1 MTVIVTMLALALA
14 QAGSMDTEAGG
25 YVEIDLR
32 ARLSEVP
39 AGPWYAPVG
48 IQAGAERMNAIVGG
62 SFRGQGDGW
71 VTEFGGLLRTN
82 AGSQVSDLQGLS
94 DRGAIN
100 PVALEMNQ
108 ASIEVWDVGFQG
120 LDIRAGHQLVQW
132 GVGDQFNPTNNL
144 NSDDLEDPLRFGMQ
158 LPNAM
163 LRADYS
169 LGPTWT
175 LSGVLVPLFRPA
187 SLPATSAIGTA
198 FTDRIPVVEDSV
210 RRDLQAAQSLARD
223 GMNTP
228 TIVSE
233 THLRMPGATSDNV
246 QWMVRAGG
254 AVGMQDVALSWYTG
268 RSDIPQ
274 PVRNYTTRVDTPL
287 CHPVRSND
295 CIAGYLLTEAEL
307 AYPRMHVAGLNAA
320 GEANLLGFLGAEPLG
335 WRLEAAWV
343 MPQRL
348 TIAVENA
355 ELALSEGLVQP
366 AGEFVYGLNGER
378 PTVVEE
384 KPFAKWTLGLDYT
397 IGKGVYVNAQW
408 VHGLADEFGAG
419 DFIQPGF
426 ITRGGDADWE
436 IRRLRIGDYLVVGSD
451 INLGGPTLRLFS
463 LLDLT
468 GYQTERAQ
476 ESNEDWKVTQHSP
489 FSSKGFSSVLFPE
502 LMFNSGNALRLS
514 IGAVVLLGDEHTK
527 FGDPAAGGNLAFVR
541 ATQDL

>member
-1 MTVIVTMLALALA
+1 MTALLTLSLLGWAH
-14 QAGSMDTEAGG
+14 AGSGDTEVGG
-25 YVEIDLR
+25 YVEFDAR
-32 ARLSEVP
+32 ARVSDVA

-48 IQAGAERMNAIVGG
+48 VAAGVERVEGIVGANLR
-62 SFRGQGDGW
+62 SQGDAW
-71 VTEFGGLLRTN
+71 VTEFAGRLRARGATE
-82 AGSQVSDLQGLS
+82 ATDLPSLS
-94 DRGAIN
+94 DRSAVS
-100 PVALEMNQ
+100 PVI
-108 ASIEVWDVGFQG
+108 IEVEQATIELWDAGLKG
-120 LDIRAGHQLVQW
+120 LDFRMGHQLVQW

-144 NSDDLEDPLRFGMQ
+144 NSDDLQDPLRFGKQ

-163 LRADYS
+163 LRADYIV
-169 LGPTWT
+169 GPTWT

-187 SLPATSAIGTA
+187 SLPATSAIGTS
-198 FTDRIPVVEDSV
+198 FTDRIPVVEDAV
-210 RRDLQAAQSLARD
+210 RRELQSAQALARD
-223 GMNTP
+223 GLRTP
-228 TIVSE
+228 TIVSG
-233 THLRMPGATSDNV
+233 TSLQLPGATSDNV

-254 AVGMQDVALSWYTG
+254 AVGMHDVALSWYTG

-274 PVRNYTTRVDTPL
+274 AVRNYTTRVESPL
-287 CHPVRSND
+287 CHPVRTDD

-335 WRLEAAWV
+335 WRFEAAWV

-366 AGEFVYGLNGER
+366 AGEFDYGLDGER
-378 PTVVEE
+378 PTVVEGR
-384 KPFAKWTLGLDYT
+384 PFAKWTLGLDYT
-397 IGKGVYVNAQW
+397 LGKGVYINAQW

-426 ITRGGDADWE
+426 VTRAGDADWE
-436 IRRLRIGDYLVVGSD
+436 IRRLRIGDYMVVGSD
-451 INLGGPTLRLFS
+451 IGLGGPTLRIFT

-476 ESNEDWKVTQHSP
+476 EGRQDWAITKHGPLSP
-489 FSSKGFSSVLFPE
+489 KGFSAVLFPE
-502 LMFNSGNALRLS
+502 LMFNAGHGLS
-514 IGAVVLLGDEHTK
+514 MGVGAVILLGEEHTK

-541 ATQDL
+541 AVHTL